1 MNNLLSTED
10 NKGIYVRKID
20 LVKLL
25 AEDLS
30 LTLKDSTEIVNY
42 VFDKIAEALADG
54 EEYHHSG
61 FGILEII
68 QRKACR
74 MHNVRKGEFTVV
86 PKRNSVRFTTS
97 KILKKKINQG

>member
-1 MNNLLSTED
+1 
-10 NKGIYVRKID
+10 VRKID

-42 VFDKIAEALADG
+42 VFDKIMEVLADG
-54 EEYHHSG
+54 DKYHHSG
-61 FGILEII
+61 FGIFEVIER
-68 QRKACR
+68 QACR

-86 PKRNSVRFTTS
+86 PKRNSVRFTAS
-97 KILKKKINQG
+97 KLLKKKIN